1 MKQMTF
7 SSAGFDRYAKTTR
20 REVFLQ
26 EMDAIVPWARLVE
39 LIEPYYYGDP
49 EPDRPGR
56 RATPLERMLR
66 MYFVQHWYNLSDP
79 AAEEALYDS
88 LSLRKFVGVDL
99 GREAAPDE
107 TTLCK
112 FRHLIERHDLGK
124 AIFEEVHAQL
134 EARGVKVGTGTI
146 VDATI
151 IAAPTSTKNKDR
163 ARDPDMH
170 QTKKGNQWY
179 FGMKAHIGVDSRT
192 KVIHAVS
199 ATPANVHDGIM
210 IGELLHG
217 AETRVWGDR
226 GYQGQRER
234 MLKHAPRAADFTNRR
249 CHYKGHTDEVEKAKN
264 TTKSKVRAKVEHPF
278 GILKRLFGFAKT
290 RYRGLM
296 KNGNRL
302 FVACALTNL
311 FMVRR
316 KLLRV

>member
-88 LSLRKFVGVDL
+88 LSLRKFVGIDL

-112 FRHLIERHDLGK
+112 FRHLIERHELGK
-124 AIFEEVHAQL
+124 AIFEEVHAHL

>member
-112 FRHLIERHDLGK
+112 FRHLIERHELGK
-124 AIFEEVHAQL
+124 AIFEEVHAHL

>member
-112 FRHLIERHDLGK
+112 FRHLIEQHELGK
-124 AIFEEVHAQL
+124 AIFEEVHAHL